1 MTNRNDGLDS
11 GLLFLG
17 FLVGLLIGGVAAL
30 FKAPRNADQM
40 RQQISDSSDALRN
53 KLESAVSAADPLSES
68 LAEGKAAAQR
78 RRAELGLN
86 RNN

>member
-1 MTNRNDGLDS
+1 MTNRDDGLDS
-11 GLLFLG
+11 GLLFFG
-17 FLVGLLIGGVAAL
+17 FLVGLVIGSIAAL

-40 RQQISDSSDALRN
+40 RQQISDSGDALRN
-53 KLESAVSAADPLSES
+53 KLEAAVSAADPLSES

-86 RNN
+86 RSN

>member
-1 MTNRNDGLDS
+1 MTNNDDGLSS
-11 GLLFLG
+11 GLLFFG
-17 FLVGLLIGGVAAL
+17 FITGLIVGSIAAL

-40 RQQISDSSDALRN
+40 RQQISESGDALRN
-53 KLESAVSAADPLSES
+53 KIESAVSAADPLSES